1 MGFLAGK
8 AHGQRSLE
16 GYSPWGGKRV
26 RHGFT
31 TKQQKYIKYICIY
44 VYVYVYIYIY
54 THTHT
59 YNEQVVREIFSPLK

>member
-8 AHGQRSLE
+8 AHGQRNLE

-44 VYVYVYIYIY
+44 VY
-54 THTHT
+54 THT